1 MTKHAISITYVF
13 QYPENHYSSPINQ
26 KKKCYVSIHFI
37 ENGGFQLVELWDW
50 ERAQNLEEIPIILS
64 F

>member
-1 MTKHAISITYVF
+1 MFSSIQRTITVV
-13 QYPENHYSSPINQ
+13 QSTR